1 MSGIQGSVRALLF
14 LQVAVSVFM
23 AGVIWVIQ
31 VVHYPLMARVGASQ
45 FVAYE
50 AAHVARIT
58 LVVGAPMVLEALA
71 ALALALAPPP
81 RVPSWATW
89 AGLGLVALIWLSTVV
104 WQVPAHDALRG
115 GFDVAAHRAL
125 VATNAVRTA
134 AWTARAALALWM
146 LARSIPPLP

>member
-1 MSGIQGSVRALLF
+1 MRALLL

-31 VVHYPLMARVGASQ
+31 VVHYPLMAGVGAAA
-45 FVAYE
+45 FARYE

-71 ALALALAPPP
+71 ALALAASPPP
-81 RVPSWATW
+81 RVPPWATW
-89 AGLGLVALIWLSTVV
+89 AGLGLVALIWLSTAL

-115 GFDVAAHRAL
+115 GFDAAAHRAL
-125 VATNAVRTA
+125 VTTNAVRAA

-146 LARSIPPLP
+146 LARSIPPMP